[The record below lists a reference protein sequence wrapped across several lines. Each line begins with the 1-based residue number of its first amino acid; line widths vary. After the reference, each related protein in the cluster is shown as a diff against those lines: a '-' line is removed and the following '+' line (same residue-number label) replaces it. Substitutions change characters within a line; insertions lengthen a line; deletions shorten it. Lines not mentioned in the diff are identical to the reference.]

1 MFSLSAVKWSIPA
14 RLLVIITSL
23 LLITP
28 GDLSKFQQFT
38 SASYSSELLDKIDE
52 IAKSVSVKI
61 NAKDTI
67 GSGALVHRQG
77 NLYTVVTNKHVLRSE
92 NPPYWI
98 NTPDGKSY
106 EAQIVG
112 RINFA
117 KYDLALLQFRSE
129 KTVYSVAA
137 IGNSANLTVGDE
149 VFAAG
154 YPHRLDKNLNLTDNS
169 NSSSNSLGLAIRPGR
184 ISIILDQNLEEGYKI
199 GYTNDVEKGMSGGPL
214 LNDRGELVGI
224 NGKHAYPLWDA
235 PDIYEDN
242 SQPCQPLQDLIN
254 RSSLA
259 IPIEKVLQFT
269 PELTKSKNERLSSPL
284 TNVKIQP
291 IKADSEQKKPLP
303 KPILRM
309 KEEAEA
315 RKNCTNL
322 SPKSGSS
329 GARIEL

>member
-14 RLLVIITSL
+14 RLLVIVTSL

-28 GDLSKFQQFT
+28 GNLSKFQQFT
-38 SASYSSELLDKIDE
+38 SVSFSSELLDKIDE
-52 IAKSVSVKI
+52 IARSVSVKVS
-61 NAKDTI
+61 AKDI
-67 GSGALVHRQG
+67 LGSGAIVFRQG
-77 NLYTVVTNKHVLRSE
+77 DVYTVVTNKHVLRSE

-98 NTPDGKSY
+98 NTPDGKSH
-106 EAQIVG
+106 EAKFVD
-112 RINFA
+112 RIAFA

-129 KTVYSVAA
+129 TTAYNVAA
-137 IGNSANLTVGDE
+137 IGNSSKLAVGDE

-154 YPHRLDKNLNLTDNS
+154 YPHRLEKNPIDNS
-169 NSSSNSLGLAIRPGR
+169 NPSSHLVGLAIRPGR

-269 PELTKSKNERLSSPL
+269 PELIESRNERLSSPL

-291 IKADSEQKKPLP
+291 IKADSEPKKPLP

-309 KEEAEA
+309 KAEAEA

>member
-14 RLLVIITSL
+14 RLLVIVTSL
-23 LLITP
+23 FLITP

-38 SASYSSELLDKIDE
+38 SASFSSELRDRIDE
-52 IAKSVSVKI
+52 IAKSVSVKVV
-61 NAKDTI
+61 AQETL
-67 GSGALVHRQG
+67 GSGAIIARQG
-77 NLYTVVTNKHVLRSE
+77 NIYTVVTNKHVLRSE

-98 NTPDGKSY
+98 NTSDGKIY
-106 EAQIVG
+106 KAKTVD
-112 RINFA
+112 RITFA
-117 KYDLALLQFRSE
+117 KYDLAILQFRSE
-129 KTVYSVAA
+129 KISYSVAE
-137 IGNSANLTVGDE
+137 IGNSTKLTVGDE

-154 YPHRLDKNLNLTDNS
+154 YPHRLEHKLTDTSSTSPNS
-169 NSSSNSLGLAIRPGR
+169 VGLTIRSGK
-184 ISIILDQNLEEGYKI
+184 ISIILDKNLEEGYKI

-235 PDIYEDN
+235 PDVYEDN

-269 PELTKSKNERLSSPL
+269 PELTQSKNNPLSSPL

-291 IKADSEQKKPLP
+291 IKTDSEPKKPLP
-303 KPILRM
+303 KTILRM
-309 KEEAEA
+309 REEAEA
-315 RKNCTNL
+315 SKNCTNL

>member
-14 RLLVIITSL
+14 RLLVIVTSL

-28 GDLSKFQQFT
+28 GNLSKFQQFT
-38 SASYSSELLDKIDE
+38 SVSFSSELLDKIDE
-52 IAKSVSVKI
+52 IARSVSVKVV
-61 NAKDTI
+61 AQDTL
-67 GSGALVHRQG
+67 GSGAIVRRQG
-77 NLYTVVTNKHVLRSE
+77 DIYTVITNKHVLRSE

-106 EAQIVG
+106 TAKVVD
-112 RINFA
+112 RVDFA

-129 KTVYSVAA
+129 KNDYSVAA
-137 IGNSANLTVGDE
+137 LGNSTKLVVGDE

-154 YPHRLDKNLNLTDNS
+154 YPHRLEKNPLDNS
-169 NSSSNSLGLAIRPGR
+169 NSSSNPMGLAIRPGR
-184 ISIILDQNLEEGYKI
+184 ISLILDQNLEEGYKI

-269 PELTKSKNERLSSPL
+269 PELIESNNERLSSPL

-291 IKADSEQKKPLP
+291 IKADSEPKKPLP

-309 KEEAEA
+309 KAEAEA